1 MKALPQAIRALAQGG
16 TERLIGVQRSESKM
30 CRCTLNLGCNGIG
43 DVGAESLAGVLGQYS
58 SLVTLACRTG
68 PRRCSQF

>member
-1 MKALPQAIRALAQGG
+1 MPQAIRALAQGG

-43 DVGAESLAGVLGQYS
+43 DVGAESLAGVLGFNRGES
-58 SLVTLACRTG
+58 SQQHSVGSNLC
-68 PRRCSQF
+68 